1 MPPFIPLHVMCAFLY
16 ITQSPF
22 SPRTGNILYVDILN
36 SKTRVESEVKKKK
49 KKRLGKK
56 PQDKKGERF

>member
-1 MPPFIPLHVMCAFLY
+1 MCAFLY

-49 KKRLGKK
+49 KRLGKK